1 MTASY
6 FYRISTK
13 TRSLQNNIS
22 NNAKSLLKNLTEI
35 NKSESEGTKH
45 GRAMELHAELQIT
58 SILKKSHKNF
68 TSTNPGL

>member
-35 NKSESEGTKH
+35 KKSESKGTKH
-45 GRAMELHAELQIT
+45 GRAMELHAGLQII